1 MPTGGLVVFG
11 SGIRLQPN
19 SPGVTDVGN
28 EHISGRL
35 IAEGGVQTDPTHIA
49 GNQGQENFGHGNSMS
64 STPAVVLGIYN
75 STLIGANNYAAGL
88 GSQAGGSQ
96 AAANGVSCYAGFD
109 GGSQNA
115 AYGSFCNANGS
126 SGDGGIAVAFGSGVT
141 ARGNSHAMG
150 GRTVSCIVVGGNP
163 CAAWGQGINITQ
175 PGACAFGSNISIT
188 APNVTALGDR
198 TGLPA
203 LNTANT
209 LALGR
214 PDQTRVLLGAFV
226 FSGGSVSAYFR
237 QSVDVSVVNTTVET
251 TLIGASTGSMTI
263 ATGDFSVGKAVR
275 IKAAGYLSAGTGSPT
290 LQIRIKDDG
299 GNVFF
304 DSGAFAIPGAPTNAY
319 WELELVL
326 TVRSLGNPGT
336 IKGQGRVLWGA
347 TNVSPLIEFTPMTA
361 AASINTTSDRTINL
375 TAQWGTASS
384 SNTITCDTL
393 TMEALG

>member
-1 MPTGGLVVFG
+1 
-11 SGIRLQPN
+11 
-19 SPGVTDVGN
+19 
-28 EHISGRL
+28 
-35 IAEGGVQTDPTHIA
+35 
-49 GNQGQENFGHGNSMS
+49 
-64 STPAVVLGIYN
+64 
-75 STLIGANNYAAGL
+75 
-88 GSQAGGSQ
+88 
-96 AAANGVSCYAGFD
+96 
-109 GGSQNA
+109 
-115 AYGSFCNANGS
+115 
-126 SGDGGIAVAFGSGVT
+126 
-141 ARGNSHAMG
+141 
-150 GRTVSCIVVGGNP
+150 
-163 CAAWGQGINITQ
+163 
-175 PGACAFGSNISIT
+175 
-188 APNVTALGDR
+188 
-198 TGLPA
+198 